1 MEIVTR
7 LPSDERTGHAESP
20 VSEEIG
26 SLSRE
31 PFYELARKRCTTLKA
46 LELTLR
52 PSHERLIDV
61 SQQGKQRRRSIASVI
76 FNPASEEGI
85 ELPGDVL

>member
-1 MEIVTR
+1 M
-7 LPSDERTGHAESP
+7 
-20 VSEEIG
+20 SEEIG
-26 SLSRE
+26 PLSRE
-31 PFYELARKRCTTLKA
+31 PFYKLARESCTTLKA

-61 SQQGKQRRRSIASVI
+61 SQQGRQRRRSIASVI
-76 FNPASEEGI
+76 SNPASEEGI

>member
-1 MEIVTR
+1 M
-7 LPSDERTGHAESP
+7 
-20 VSEEIG
+20 SEEIG

-31 PFYELARKRCTTLKA
+31 PFYKLARESCTTLKA

-61 SQQGKQRRRSIASVI
+61 SQQGSQRRRSITSVI
-76 FNPASEEGI
+76 FSSHNGI
-85 ELPGDVL
+85 EKKEVHIR

>member
-1 MEIVTR
+1 
-7 LPSDERTGHAESP
+7 
-20 VSEEIG
+20 VSKEIG

-31 PFYELARKRCTTLKA
+31 PFYKQARESCTPLKA

-61 SQQGKQRRRSIASVI
+61 SQQGRQRRRSIVSVI
-76 FNPASEEGI
+76 SNPALEEGI